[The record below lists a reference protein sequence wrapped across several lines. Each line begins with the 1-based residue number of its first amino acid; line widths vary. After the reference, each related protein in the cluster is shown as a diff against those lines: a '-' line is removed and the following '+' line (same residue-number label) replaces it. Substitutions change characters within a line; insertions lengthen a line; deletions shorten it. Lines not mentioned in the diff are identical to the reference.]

1 VRHGMLKRQLLDT
14 TRGRIVA
21 LLQKGPLAVD
31 DIAAELEL
39 TRNAVRSHITA
50 MERDGVIQRV
60 GRRPGTTRPF
70 QTYELTPE
78 VDQLLSRAYIPFLA
92 QLIESL
98 ASALSPDQVELLVR
112 NVGRGLAHQL
122 LGDRSP
128 TGPLETKVRATSA
141 LLNEQLG
148 AITHVES
155 NGHYVIRG
163 NGCPLSAVTGKH
175 PAVCRAMETLVNEIV
190 GAPVRECCDRANR
203 PKCCF
208 EIEIAD
214 AVRTSSS
221 ADPMLSSS

>member
-1 VRHGMLKRQLLDT
+1 MLNRQLLDT

-31 DIAAELEL
+31 DIAGHVEL

-70 QTYELTPE
+70 QTYELTRE
-78 VDQLLSRAYIPFLA
+78 VDQLLSRAYIPFLG

-98 ASALSPDQVELLVR
+98 AGALSPDQVDLLAR
-112 NVGRGLAHQL
+112 EVGRGLAHQML
-122 LGDRSP
+122 RGRRL
-128 TGPLETKVRATSA
+128 TGTLESNVRAASA
-141 LLNEQLG
+141 LLNEELG

-163 NGCPLSAVTGKH
+163 AGCPLSAVTGKH
-175 PAVCRAMETLVNEIV
+175 PDVCRSMETLVSEIV
-190 GAPVRECCDRANR
+190 GTPVRECCDRANR

-208 EIEIAD
+208 EIEPSVTGPAN
-214 AVRTSSS
+214 S
-221 ADPMLSSS
+221 